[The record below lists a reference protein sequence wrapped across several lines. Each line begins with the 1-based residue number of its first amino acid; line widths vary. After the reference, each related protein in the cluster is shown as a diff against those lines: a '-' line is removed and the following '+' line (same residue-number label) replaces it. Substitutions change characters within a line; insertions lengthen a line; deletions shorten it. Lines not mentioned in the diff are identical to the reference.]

1 MGLALLCDKFTQTI
15 KNTKLYFVF
24 IDLAGRQAASY
35 CFVRQAHITASQ
47 TPRPLLTISTITRIS
62 TEWIYIIIIIIIIS
76 LALLLS
82 QTTKNTE
89 LISAYNYKNYH
100 RRSLHL
106 LCKSA
111 QTLPTIRL
119 WKVICSD
126 SHVTHKCFNN
136 LIYFCSCWL
145 NTTFKNGE
153 EVGEKEKSGRPH
165 IALE

>member
-62 TEWIYIIIIIIIIS
+62 TELIYIIIIIIS

-89 LISAYNYKNYH
+89 LYFVFIVLAGRQAASYCFVRQAH
-100 RRSLHL
+100 ITTPQTPRSLL
-106 LCKSA
+106 
-111 QTLPTIRL
+111 TIT
-119 WKVICSD
+119 KIITEGVY
-126 SHVTHKCFNN
+126 
-136 LIYFCSCWL
+136 IYFVNLRKHCQL
-145 NTTFKNGE
+145 
-153 EVGEKEKSGRPH
+153 
-165 IALE
+165 